1 MNLTLRQLEVFRAI
15 ARGGNMGRAA
25 QEIGLTQ
32 SAASMALSE
41 LERQLGVS
49 LFDRPG
55 RRIVLN
61 DNGARLLTEVEEL
74 LERAAE
80 IELLFASGTQ
90 APSGLL
96 RIGASSTIGNYLM
109 PALVGAFSD
118 RFPEVRIRLSIGN
131 TEQIIGRLLNSE
143 IDLGYVEGSCG
154 KSQIESSVWREDRLV
169 IFCAPDYPLAA
180 RRKLRRNELLAER
193 WVLRERG
200 SGTREVFE
208 RALLRHGETLAVR
221 HEFGHTEA
229 VKQAVRAGMGI
240 GCLSRLA
247 IQDELNRG
255 SLVELPLPMVDLR
268 RDLLQ
273 LVRTGKYRTACMQAF
288 ADAVRRAPGELDS
301 SGL

>member
-15 ARGGNMGRAA
+15 ARNGNVGRAA
-25 QEIGLTQ
+25 QEVSMTQ

-41 LERQLGVS
+41 LEKQLGVR

-61 DNGARLLTEVEEL
+61 HNGVRLLGEVDEL

-80 IELLFASGTQ
+80 IEALFSSRTQ

-109 PALVGAFSD
+109 PALIGTFSD
-118 RFPEVRIRLSIGN
+118 RFPEVRVRLTIGN

-143 IDLGYVEGSCG
+143 IDLGYVEGSC
-154 KSQIESSVWREDRLV
+154 SDSRIQSSVWREDRLV

-180 RRKLRRNELLAER
+180 RPECQRKELLNES
-193 WVLRERG
+193 WILRESG

-208 RALLRHGETLAVR
+208 RALLRHGEVLNIR
-221 HEFGHTEA
+221 YEFGHTEA
-229 VKQAVRAGMGI
+229 VKQAVRSGMGI

-247 IQDELNRG
+247 IQDELQRG
-255 SLVELPLPMVDLR
+255 SLVELSRPLVDLR

-273 LVRTGKYRTACMQAF
+273 LVRAGKYRTDCMKAF
-288 ADAVRRAPGELDS
+288 TDTVRRVPGELDS